1 MGRNRLGAKTIFMAM
16 CMAIVTQSF
25 AAQPNVNLLVD
36 KLAAKSITKGLP
48 LDNHETMQSGNGR
61 TKQRWSIVGAELAKF
76 EIIGDIQSDA
86 DLVGWNCAE
95 YDAAGNYA
103 SSVRDESFCRKLFVS
118 VLRNVLTKPEA
129 VANDLLIKAKK
140 TSPQSAVLELG
151 DLSIETDGEYYFIR
165 RMSRM

>member
-1 MGRNRLGAKTIFMAM
+1 MAM
-16 CMAIVTQSF
+16 WMAIVSQSF
-25 AAQPNVNLLVD
+25 AAQPNVALLVE
-36 KLAAKSITKGLP
+36 KLAAKSITKGLT
-48 LDNHETMQSGNGR
+48 LDAHEATQSGNGR

-95 YDAAGNYA
+95 YDAAGNRA
-103 SSVRDESFCRKLFVS
+103 SPVHNESFCRKFFVN
-118 VLRNVLTKPEA
+118 VLRNVLTAPEG
-129 VANDLLIKAKK
+129 VANELLVKAKEVN
-140 TSPQSAVLELG
+140 PQSAVLELG

>member
-1 MGRNRLGAKTIFMAM
+1 
-16 CMAIVTQSF
+16 
-25 AAQPNVNLLVD
+25 
-36 KLAAKSITKGLP
+36 
-48 LDNHETMQSGNGR
+48 
-61 TKQRWSIVGAELAKF
+61 
-76 EIIGDIQSDA
+76 
-86 DLVGWNCAE
+86 VGWNCAE

-140 TSPQSAVLELG
+140 TTPQSAVLELG